1 MRGSFVYKLPLFL
14 LYILLY
20 TYFMQNRIYIK
31 DLKDHIG
38 THSTGS
44 GQEEIIIAGWV
55 DVRRDQGKMVFFDMR
70 DMTGKVQCVSLPS
83 HAEATEKA
91 KEIRPEWVLK
101 ITGMVNK
108 RPAKDIK
115 SNFLNSDLEIEV
127 LKIEVLNKA
136 ETTPFQINEN
146 TTLINED
153 IRMKYKYLDLRT
165 ERMQKNIRMRDKIIS
180 FFRDYMH
187 KNDFI
192 EIETP
197 MMTTGTP
204 EGSREYVVP
213 SRLWQGKFYVLPQ
226 SPQQF
231 KQLCMVAGFEKYF
244 QIARCMR
251 DEDTRGDRQ
260 PEFTQLDYE
269 MSFVEQEDIL
279 EYTEK
284 MFLEL
289 VKNIYPEKKITKIP
303 FPRITYAESMEKY
316 KSDKP
321 DLRENKNDPNEL
333 AFCWILDFPMFEKN
347 DEGEVQ
353 AVHHPFCSVKPEDKE
368 KFMNKKDIFSIRA
381 NAYDLVLN
389 GYELSSGSIRIH
401 DQAEQKQVF
410 NLLNISEEEQ
420 QKKFGHML
428 EAFTYGAPPHG
439 GFAPGIDRI
448 VMILQNEPNIRE
460 VIAFPKTG
468 EGKDL
473 MMGSPSEIRD
483 EQLKDLG
490 IKLNKQ

>member
-1 MRGSFVYKLPLFL
+1 MK
-14 LYILLY
+14 
-20 TYFMQNRIYIK
+20 NRIYIK
-31 DLKDHIG
+31 DLKDNIG
-38 THSTGS
+38 THSTDS
-44 GQEEIIIAGWV
+44 GQKEVIIAGWV
-55 DVRRDQGKMVFFDMR
+55 DVRRDQGKMIFFDMR
-70 DMTGKVQCVSLPS
+70 DMTGRVQCVVLPN
-83 HAEATEKA
+83 HTEAIEKA

-101 ITGMVNK
+101 ITGLVNK
-108 RPAKDIK
+108 RPEKNIKVGVLNGDI
-115 SNFLNSDLEIEV
+115 EIEI
-127 LKIEVLNKA
+127 LSIEILNKA
-136 ETTPFQINEN
+136 ETTPFQINES
-146 TTLINED
+146 TIGINED

-197 MMTTGTP
+197 MMTKGTP
-204 EGSREYVVP
+204 EGSREYVIP

-269 MSFVEQEDIL
+269 MSFVTQEEIL

-284 MFLEL
+284 MFIEL
-289 VKNIYPEKKITKIP
+289 VKNIYPEKKILETP
-303 FPRITYAESMEKY
+303 FPRLTYAESIEKY

-321 DLRENKNDPNEL
+321 DLRKNKEDPNEL

-347 DEGEVQ
+347 NEGEVQ
-353 AVHHPFCSVKPEDKE
+353 AVHHPFCLVKPEDKE
-368 KFMNKKDIFSIRA
+368 KFMSAKGGSASGGKDKDIFSIRA

-473 MMGSPSEIRD
+473 MMGSPSEIPD
-483 EQLKDLG
+483 KQLKELG
-490 IKLNKQ
+490 IKLEK